1 MKEKYIQ
8 DKDHWVN
15 LKPPLSPND
24 YEIEIYRHHIKGL
37 KPVCLLGT
45 TKKLIP
51 LCDFMVDLSPSDNLE
66 KEVLKC
72 DWRSFG
78 KFSEVVVGDGVLNLE
93 GQDLV
98 YDLLKF
104 TKKVICRV
112 FLKKLEGMKYA
123 KYFPNSFL
131 DAELVI
137 PTQENVV
144 IAIWRD

>member
-8 DKDHWVN
+8 DKNHWEN

-37 KPVCLLGT
+37 KPVCLLGN
-45 TKKLIP
+45 TKKLVP
-51 LCDFMVDLSPSDNLE
+51 LCDFMVDLNPNDNLE
-66 KEVLKC
+66 KEVLKS
-72 DWRSFG
+72 DWRNFE
-78 KFSEVVVGDGVLNLE
+78 KFSEVTIGDGVLNLE

-104 TKKVICRV
+104 TKKVICRI

-123 KYFPNSFL
+123 QHFPNSFF
-131 DAELVI
+131 DAEMVI

>member
-8 DKDHWVN
+8 DTDHWQN
-15 LKPPLSPND
+15 LIPPLSPND
-24 YEIEIYRHHIKGL
+24 YEIEIYRHHTKGL
-37 KPVCLLGT
+37 SPICLLGT
-45 TKKLIP
+45 TSKLVP
-51 LCDFMVDLSPSDNLE
+51 LCDFMIDLNPNIVSE
-66 KEVLKC
+66 KEVLKK
-72 DWRSFG
+72 DWRNFE
-78 KFSEVVVGDGVLNLE
+78 KFSEVTIGDGVLNLE

-123 KYFPNSFL
+123 KYFPTSFL
-131 DAELVI
+131 DAEIVI
-137 PTQENVV
+137 PTQKDVV